1 VSTVGEPRQQVHHQH
16 VRHRRPARDADRGWV
31 DVQEVTTANEKVAFA
46 LPRELR
52 KALKE
57 SVR

>member
-1 VSTVGEPRQQVHHQH
+1 MSTVGVTSGASVPDVL
-16 VRHRRPARDADRGWV
+16 VMDLLAWLADRGWT